1 MDNYICIDGVKVL
14 LNDSQISEMRMI
26 LEKRET
32 KKDSPFKRQK
42 YGDGYYCITSNGEV
56 RDACESGDSFDS
68 VHYDNA
74 NYCTDEELLD
84 QRALEEILARRL
96 WRYSM
101 EHGGDKIDWS
111 SNKSKY
117 VIYYNVE
124 NGLFYITN
132 NVISQAINATYF
144 IDRKTAVDAIEMV
157 IKPFM
162 KEYPSFKSYRT
173 YSAQLE
179 KESNMK
185 VYVTYTYNEIIDV
198 PDDATDDEICDIC
211 AAEAPRGDYDEFSWE
226 KYDKLF

>member
-1 MDNYICIDGVKVL
+1 MDNYVCINGVKVL
-14 LNDSQISEMRMI
+14 LNDSQISELRAI

-32 KKDSPFKRQK
+32 KKNSPFERQK

-117 VIYYNVE
+117 VIYYNAE
-124 NGLFYITN
+124 NGLFYTTN

-162 KEYPSFKSYRT
+162 KEYPGFKNYRT
-173 YSAQLE
+173 SSAQLE
-179 KESNMK
+179 GRT
-185 VYVTYTYNEIIDV
+185 V
-198 PDDATDDEICDIC
+198 C
-211 AAEAPRGDYDEFSWE
+211 
-226 KYDKLF
+226 

>member
-14 LNDSQISEMRMI
+14 LNDSQISELRAI

-32 KKDSPFKRQK
+32 EKNSPFKRQK
-42 YGDGYYCITSNGEV
+42 YGDGYFCITSNGEV

-101 EHGGDKIDWS
+101 EHGVDKIDWGDGQ
-111 SNKSKY
+111 SKY
-117 VIYYNVE
+117 AIYYDT
-124 NGLFYITN
+124 GIGSFYITS
-132 NVISQAINATYF
+132 NVVCQITSTVYFVDRETAMNAI
-144 IDRKTAVDAIEMV
+144 KEVIE
-157 IKPFM
+157 PFM

-173 YSAQLE
+173 HFA
-179 KESNMK
+179 
-185 VYVTYTYNEIIDV
+185 
-198 PDDATDDEICDIC
+198 CDLKG
-211 AAEAPRGDYDEFSWE
+211 E
-226 KYDKLF
+226 

>member
-14 LNDSQISEMRMI
+14 LNDSQISEMRVI
-26 LEKRET
+26 LEKKET
-32 KKDSPFKRQK
+32 KKSLLFERQS
-42 YGDGYYCITSNGEV
+42 YGDEYYFINSIGEV
-56 RDACESGDSFDS
+56 GSSCDFTYDYDSIR
-68 VHYDNA
+68 HDNA
-74 NYCTDEELLD
+74 NYCTDEELLK

-117 VIYYNVE
+117 VIYYNAE
-124 NGLFYITN
+124 NGLFYTTN

-162 KEYPSFKSYRT
+162 KEYPGFKSYRT
-173 YSAQLE
+173 HSAQLE
-179 KESNMK
+179 GR
-185 VYVTYTYNEIIDV
+185 T
-198 PDDATDDEICDIC
+198 IC
-211 AAEAPRGDYDEFSWE
+211 
-226 KYDKLF
+226 

>member
-42 YGDGYYCITSNGEV
+42 YGDDYYYITSNGEV
-56 RDACESGDSFDS
+56 DIITDFAYDSDLI
-68 VHYDNA
+68 HYNNA

-101 EHGGDKIDWS
+101 EHDGDKIDWN

-117 VIYYNVE
+117 IIYYNAE
-124 NGLFYITN
+124 NGLFYTTN

-173 YSAQLE
+173 CYAQTRKGE
-179 KESNMK
+179 
-185 VYVTYTYNEIIDV
+185 
-198 PDDATDDEICDIC
+198 
-211 AAEAPRGDYDEFSWE
+211 
-226 KYDKLF
+226 

>member
-1 MDNYICIDGVKVL
+1 MDNYVCIDGVKIL
-14 LNDSQISEMRMI
+14 LNDSQISELRAI
-26 LEKRET
+26 LEKKET
-32 KKDSPFKRQK
+32 KKNSPFERQS
-42 YGDGYYCITSNGEV
+42 YGDEYYFINSIGEV
-56 RDACESGDSFDS
+56 GSSCDFT
-68 VHYDNA
+68 YDYDLTRYNNA

-117 VIYYNVE
+117 VIYYNAE
-124 NGLFYITN
+124 NGLFYTTN
-132 NVISQAINATYF
+132 NVISQAINTTYF
-144 IDRKTAVDAIEMV
+144 IDRKTAIDAIEMV

-173 YSAQLE
+173 CYAQTE

-185 VYVTYTYNEIIDV
+185 VYVTYTYNKVIDV
-198 PDDATDDEICDIC
+198 PDDATDDEIRDIC
-211 AAEAPRGDYDEFSWE
+211 AAEAPREDYDYFRWE
-226 KYDKLF
+226 NY